1 MKNKLIYI
9 AFTLTVI
16 ALVSSLSG
24 CKKGDNDPFLSLRSR
39 KARITGEWKLKEGV
53 VTYDSNFGGSLI
65 SETTAYTETTITT
78 NGASDSYGETLTINK
93 DGTYT
98 MSIIEGGDDL
108 TVSGVWFFAGKIKDL
123 DLKNKE
129 SIILIP
135 QEYTELGS
143 SLTVNGLSQFNG
155 LQHSDALIIDRLAND
170 ELIFKGEY
178 DHDTGSGLNFGS
190 SSTYEKRYEKQ

>member
-1 MKNKLIYI
+1 MIKKLIYI

-16 ALVSSLSG
+16 ALVSSLTG

-39 KARITGEWKLKEGV
+39 TARVTGEWKLKEGV
-53 VTYDSNFGGSLI
+53 VTYESNFGGSLT
-65 SETTAYTETTITT
+65 SETTVYTETTITT
-78 NGASDSYGETLTINK
+78 NGASDSYIETLTINK

-98 MSIIEGGDDL
+98 MSIIEDGDDL

-129 SIILIP
+129 SIILTP
-135 QEYTELGS
+135 QEYSEPGGAVTI
-143 SLTVNGLSQFNG
+143 NGLHQFNG
-155 LQHSDALIIDRLAND
+155 LHHSDALIIDRLAND
-170 ELIFKGEY
+170 ELIFKGDY
-178 DHDTGSGLNFGS
+178 NHDTGAGLNFGS